1 MTILRTDSVTVQHS
15 KTSTI
20 LNFPDI
26 TIHPEDRILLLG
38 PSGSGK
44 TTFLSVIAGLL
55 APGSGK
61 VFVKDKDLYALT
73 AKERDHLRG
82 ATFGFVFQTLHLL
95 PSLTIAQNILLV
107 RDMSGVPSRPDRL
120 ESLLLSLGL
129 NGLADRKPGA
139 LSQGQQQ
146 RAALARAIFN
156 SPSIIIADEPTS
168 SLDDQNTDIVMDL
181 LDQQAR
187 ESQSALLV
195 ATHDHRI
202 KQRFQNIIDLTSLS
216 LKGVA

>member
-55 APGSGK
+55 SPKSGK
-61 VFVKDKDLYALT
+61 IFVKDKDLYALT

-95 PSLTIAQNILLV
+95 PSLLLKV
-107 RDMSGVPSRPDRL
+107 SEATRIYPRHLSRFLQTSHKYKYVKHRDCAKIQETTHG
-120 ESLLLSLGL
+120 
-129 NGLADRKPGA
+129 
-139 LSQGQQQ
+139 
-146 RAALARAIFN
+146 
-156 SPSIIIADEPTS
+156 
-168 SLDDQNTDIVMDL
+168 NTL
-181 LDQQAR
+181 
-187 ESQSALLV
+187 
-195 ATHDHRI
+195 
-202 KQRFQNIIDLTSLS
+202 
-216 LKGVA
+216 

>member
-1 MTILRTDSVTVQHS
+1 
-15 KTSTI
+15 
-20 LNFPDI
+20 
-26 TIHPEDRILLLG
+26 
-38 PSGSGK
+38 
-44 TTFLSVIAGLL
+44 
-55 APGSGK
+55 
-61 VFVKDKDLYALT
+61 
-73 AKERDHLRG
+73 
-82 ATFGFVFQTLHLL
+82 
-95 PSLTIAQNILLV
+95 
-107 RDMSGVPSRPDRL
+107 MSGVPSRPDRL